1 MATSLPKIT
10 IATSVMVLLSVAPL
24 AASAGVFTGVFDP
37 VLASAATSTAPFLRN
52 SVGLANVL
60 FRIVMGVSVFIMLA
74 RYAIKNQTLEGSG
87 HVLMNM
93 FVTMIPMLVIL
104 DQAPN
109 FLGRLVEYA
118 GNIASGISPSL
129 TGHPFS
135 KPDEIVEQGWNFC
148 QLMLAAASDPFRNHA
163 GELGLKLLKG
173 DPALFL
179 SSAGLIA
186 AFTCCLITMLSY
198 TVIAAQLFLATIQTY
213 ISVSVGAISLGWM
226 GGSGT
231 KGMADAYIGACWQSV
246 MNLVMV
252 TVSVSFVMGMVG
264 PIHNLMDNST
274 PDSLIGNVLKLSAA
288 SIMSALVAWQ
298 IPNYAR
304 HMFTGH
310 TSTGPFEAMTAGN
323 RAVGTASAA
332 ASSMGSAAANTARQI
347 NTVARRGFGL

>member
-1 MATSLPKIT
+1 MKISLPKIT
-10 IATSVMVLLSVAPL
+10 VAASAMVLLSFTPI

-37 VLASAATSTAPFLRN
+37 VLASAATSTAPFLKN

-60 FRIVMGVSVFIMLA
+60 FRIVMGVSIFIMLA

-118 GNIASGISPSL
+118 GDIANGISPSL
-129 TGHPFS
+129 SGHSFS

-148 QLMLAAASDPFRNHA
+148 QMMLVAASDPFRNHA
-163 GELGLKLLKG
+163 GELGIKLLQG

-179 SSAGLIA
+179 SSAGLLA
-186 AFTCCLITMLSY
+186 TFVCCLITMLSY

-213 ISVSVGAISLGWM
+213 LSVSVGAISLGWM

-231 KGMADAYIGACWQSV
+231 KGMADAYIGACWQSL

-252 TVSVSFVMGMVG
+252 TVSVSFVMGMIG

-288 SIMSALVAWQ
+288 SVMSALVAWQ

-310 TSTGPFEAMTAGN
+310 TSTGPFEAMEAGN
-323 RAVGTASAA
+323 RAVGTAGEV
-332 ASSMGSAAANTARQI
+332 ASSMGSATAKAAIKMNA
-347 NTVARRGFGL
+347 VARRSGL